1 MKGVS
6 PIGCPSIEATPW
18 LEFAQQ
24 PFRSFLK
31 APLPCAKN
39 WQLAYR
45 GEFAKPI
52 VDTFF
57 AWLARTLREQVLLP
71 SNPFTQAAPYAL
83 EREAALRVFLE

>member
-1 MKGVS
+1 LAAHAFECIGALYGHEAKLRTQVLS
-6 PIGCPSIEATPW
+6 PAE
-18 LEFAQQ
+18 
-24 PFRSFLK
+24 
-31 APLPCAKN
+31 
-39 WQLAYR
+39 QLAYR

>member
-1 MKGVS
+1 MAPGCIGALYGHEAKLRTQVLS
-6 PIGCPSIEATPW
+6 PAE
-18 LEFAQQ
+18 
-24 PFRSFLK
+24 
-31 APLPCAKN
+31 
-39 WQLAYR
+39 QLAYR